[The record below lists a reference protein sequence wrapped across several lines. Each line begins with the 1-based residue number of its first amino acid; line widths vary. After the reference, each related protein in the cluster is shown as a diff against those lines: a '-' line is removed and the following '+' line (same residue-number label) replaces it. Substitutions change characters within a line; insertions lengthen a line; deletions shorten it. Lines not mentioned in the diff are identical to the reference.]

1 MFRHG
6 ARSWYAN
13 FPNEPIDPSIWDK
26 YGGYGQ
32 LTSAGVKQMTQF
44 GDYFRKYYE
53 EDIDFEKENVYVKS
67 TNKTRTV
74 LTAKSFLSGL
84 FGNNSIPISVN
95 KFELDDVSQFK
106 NDFYIFEC
114 YIIIHAKKKV
124 LHFDFGICPRYEQLQ
139 SEFKKTI
146 EYITINKTFS
156 VILAFFYFV
165 IAYTAL

>member
-6 ARSWYAN
+6 VRSWFGN

-32 LTSAGVKQMTQF
+32 LTTAGEKQMTQF

-53 EDIDFEKENVYVKS
+53 EDIDFEQENVYVKS
-67 TNKTRTV
+67 TNKSRTI

-95 KFELDDVSQFK
+95 KFKLDDVSFLHLLKGCQIIK
-106 NDFYIFEC
+106 NKGLDSAY
-114 YIIIHAKKKV
+114 V
-124 LHFDFGICPRYEQLQ
+124 R
-139 SEFKKTI
+139 
-146 EYITINKTFS
+146 KTF
-156 VILAFFYFV
+156 
-165 IAYTAL
+165 